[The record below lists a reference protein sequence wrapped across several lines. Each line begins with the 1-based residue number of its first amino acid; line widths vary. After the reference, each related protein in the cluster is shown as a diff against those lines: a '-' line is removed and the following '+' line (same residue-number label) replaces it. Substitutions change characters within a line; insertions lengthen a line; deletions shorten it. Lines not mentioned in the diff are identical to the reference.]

1 MAPKPRDKAKPSPAA
16 SQPPPA
22 IEDLFT
28 KLNSHIEGS
37 SDPNIEQSELEKAV
51 RVADQVLSI
60 APGDEDAIRC
70 KVVALIKNDSYDNAL
85 SAIRSAS
92 KLQLDFSFEQAYC
105 LYKQNKLD
113 EGLEL
118 LKGQEKNDETMLL
131 EAQIL
136 FRLGRMDACIDVYQK
151 LRKSKLDSLEI
162 NLAASLILAGRSS
175 EVQGMLEAQR
185 IKPSS
190 SYDLAFNTACSL
202 IEVKKYA
209 EAEQLLQEARRIGQ
223 ESLLDS
229 NWAEED
235 IEIELAPISV
245 QLAYVSQ
252 LLGRSQEAMEAY
264 AEIISPNL
272 ADDLSSLAVAAN
284 NLVAVRG
291 PKEVS
296 DSLKKLD
303 LLKEQGAAEYRLARG
318 LEKLSPKQ
326 RETIYTNRVLLL
338 LHANKMDQ
346 ARELVSALPE
356 MFADSEMPVLLQ
368 AAVLVRE
375 KKAAKAEEL
384 LDHCATKFPHKSKIA
399 LLARAQIAAASGHHQ
414 IAADSLSRIPD
425 IQHLPA
431 TVATLVALKE
441 RAGDIDGASA
451 VLDSAVKWW
460 SNSMT
465 DEDSKLNI
473 IMQEAASF
481 KVRHG
486 RGEEAARLYEELVRS
501 HESVDAIVGLVST
514 IARVDIDKAE
524 LYKKKLNPLPG
535 LKSIDVDSLEK
546 TSGAKHTEGASL
558 PALNKDEDGKKE
570 KQKKKRKRKPR
581 YPKGFDPANPGPP
594 PDPERWLPKRERS
607 SYRPKRKDK
616 RAAQVRGSQGAVSR
630 DNKNE
635 ASAAA
640 AVTSSN
646 VTKAA
651 AGGVKAS
658 AQNAGPSSSKQSS
671 KSSKKKSRR

>member
-1 MAPKPRDKAKPSPAA
+1 MAPKPRDKAKQSPAS

-37 SDPNIEQSELEKAV
+37 SDPSIEQSELQKAV

-70 KVVALIKNDSYDNAL
+70 KVVALIKKDSYDDAL
-85 SAIRSAS
+85 LAIRSAS
-92 KLQLDFSFEQAYC
+92 KLQIDFSFEQAYC

-113 EGLEL
+113 EALEL
-118 LKGQEKNDETMLL
+118 LKEQERNDETMLL

-202 IEVKKYA
+202 IEIKKYA

-235 IEIELAPISV
+235 IEIELAPIAV

-264 AEIISPNL
+264 SETISPNL
-272 ADDLSSLAVAAN
+272 SDDLSSLAVAAN

-303 LLKEQGAAEYRLARG
+303 LLKEQGVSEYRLARG
-318 LEKLSPKQ
+318 LDRLSPKQ
-326 RETIYTNRVLLL
+326 RETIYANRVLLL

-356 MFADSEMPVLLQ
+356 MFADTEMPILLQ
-368 AAVLVRE
+368 AAVLVKE
-375 KKAAKAEEL
+375 KKAPKAEEI
-384 LDHCATKFPHKSKIA
+384 LDHFAGKFPHKSKIA

-414 IAADSLSRIPD
+414 IAADSLSRVPD
-425 IQHLPA
+425 IQHMPA

-441 RAGDIDGASA
+441 RAGDIDGASE

-460 SNSMT
+460 TNSIA
-465 DEDSKLNI
+465 DETNNKLSI

-486 RGEEAARLYEELVRS
+486 RGEEAARLYENLLRS
-501 HESVDAIVGLVST
+501 HETVDAIVGLVST
-514 IARVDIDKAE
+514 IAHVDIDKAE
-524 LYKKKLNPLPG
+524 LYKKKLKPLPG
-535 LKSIDVDSLEK
+535 LKSIDVESLEK
-546 TSGAKHTEGASL
+546 TSGAKHVEGASK
-558 PALNKDEDGKKE
+558 PAFDEESKKE
-570 KQKKKRKRKPR
+570 EKKKRKRKRKPR

-616 RAAQVRGSQGAVSR
+616 RAAQVRGSQGSVSR
-630 DNKNE
+630 DKNE
-635 ASAAA
+635 ASASASSSAA
-640 AVTSSN
+640 PTSSN
-646 VTKAA
+646 ASKAA
-651 AGGVKAS
+651 PKS
-658 AQNAGPSSSKQSS
+658 SSQNAAPSSSKP